1 MSKSRAEQ
9 LAEKWY
15 PKRWTIEDLRRLVA
29 EDKLSADAFKRIT
42 GEDYVS

>member
-29 EDKLSADAFKRIT
+29 EEKLSVEAFERIT
-42 GEDYVS
+42 GEKYEA

>member
-1 MSKSRAEQ
+1 MSKSKAEQ

-29 EDKLSADAFKRIT
+29 EEKLSVEAFERIT